1 MNHYIEVVSCDVS
14 YNLAPEGR
22 PADLDPLLNNKHKN
36 TREDGDIRLFTTL
49 VPKVSLFNGST
60 TMATIVEL

>member
-14 YNLAPEGR
+14 YNLAPEAR

-36 TREDGDIRLFTTL
+36 TREGGDIGLFITL
-49 VPKVSLFNGST
+49 VRFLIQGLNNYGDYC
-60 TMATIVEL
+60 